1 MNEVDKDLLKK
12 IQKRNKYILRL
23 RKKGL
28 TLSMIK
34 VLVKEKFGMT
44 LSRERINQIIKGR
57 LIKNKND

>member
-1 MNEVDKDLLKK
+1 MIN

-34 VLVKEKFGMT
+34 ILVKEKFGET
-44 LSRERINQIIKGR
+44 ISRERINQIIKR
-57 LIKNKND
+57 SNKKRSLK